1 MRFFVFHL
9 MPWPYLPDNFRETHD
24 TAWVVC
30 ENSLYDAERGHDVYN
45 SYLDELELAD
55 QLGLDGICVNE
66 HHQNAYGL
74 MPSPNI
80 MAACLARRTTRVKL
94 VILGNVITLYDHPL
108 RVAEEIAMLD
118 VITGGRVVSGQV
130 VGTGNEFFSYNVNP
144 TYARERFR
152 EAHEL
157 ILKAW
162 TEPGPFAW
170 EGEHYQFRYVNVW
183 PKPFQQPHPPIW
195 IPGSG
200 SSETIAWVAQK
211 RYTYMVLP
219 TLAPYAVRA
228 QAAELFRAACERV
241 GYTARHDQIGWG
253 MGVYVAETDARAVEE
268 YEPHFWYYARNL
280 IPNRETFNSP
290 PGHASIRSMLGL
302 LERRRRSRPG
312 DFRTWAEIEKAGYV
326 VVGSPA
332 TVRDR
337 LKEIA
342 RTTGLG
348 TLVPNFSV
356 GNVPHHLT
364 RKSIELFAREVMPAL
379 RDVNVDPDDTPAAE
393 ALRAN

>member
-1 MRFFVFHL
+1 MRVFAFHL
-9 MPWPYLPDNFRETHD
+9 MPWPYLPDDFAATHD

-30 ENSLYDAERGHDVYN
+30 ENDLYDPEKGHELYN
-45 SYLDELELAD
+45 RYLDELELAD
-55 QLGLDGICVNE
+55 ALGFDGVCLNE

-74 MPSPNI
+74 MPSPSI
-80 MAACLARRTTRVKL
+80 MAACLARRTSNAKL

-118 VITGGRVVSGQV
+118 VISGGRVISGQV

-144 TYARERFR
+144 TYARDRFR
-152 EAHEL
+152 EAHRL
-157 ILKAW
+157 ILEAW
-162 TEPGPFAW
+162 TKPGPFAW
-170 EGEHYQFRYVNVW
+170 EGQHYQLRYVNVW
-183 PKPFQQPHPPIW
+183 PKPVQKPHPPIW

-200 SSETIAWVAQK
+200 SQETIDWVAEQ

-219 TLAPYAVRA
+219 TLAPYEVRA
-228 QAAELFRAACERV
+228 RTAEQFRAACERS
-241 GYTARHDQIGWG
+241 GYRARHDQIGWG
-253 MGVYVAETDARAVEE
+253 IGVYVAETDARAVEE

-280 IPNRETFNSP
+280 LRNRDTFNSP
-290 PGHASIRSMLGL
+290 PGHSSIASLLGT
-302 LERRRRSRPG
+302 LERRRRSRPAS
-312 DFRTWAEIEKAGYV
+312 FSTWAEIEKAGFV

-342 RTTGLG
+342 LATGLG

-356 GNVPHHLT
+356 GNVPHELT
-364 RKSIELFAREVMPAL
+364 RKSMQLFASEVMPAL
-379 RDVNVDPDDTPAAE
+379 RPLNVDAEPATA
-393 ALRAN
+393 AA

>member
-1 MRFFVFHL
+1 MRFYTFHL
-9 MPWPYLPDNFRETHD
+9 MPWPYLPDDFAATHD

-30 ENSLYDAERGHDVYN
+30 ENSLFDPQRGHEVYN
-45 SYLDELELAD
+45 RYLDELELAD
-55 QLGLDGICVNE
+55 KLGFDGMCVNE

-80 MAACLARRTTRVKL
+80 MAAALARRTSHAKL
-94 VILGNVITLYDHPL
+94 VILGNVLTLYDHPL

-118 VITGGRVVSGQV
+118 VISGGRVVSGQV

-144 TYARERFR
+144 TYARERFH

-162 TEPGPFAW
+162 TTPGPFAW
-170 EGEHYQFRYVNVW
+170 EGKHFRFRYVNVW
-183 PKPFQQPHPPIW
+183 PRPFQQPHPPIW

-200 SSETIAWVAQK
+200 SPETIEWVAQQ

-228 QAAELFRAACERV
+228 QTAELFRAACDRH
-241 GYTARHDQIGWG
+241 GYTAKHSQIGWG
-253 MGVYVAETDARAVEE
+253 IGIYVAASDAQAVEE

-280 IPNRETFNSP
+280 LKNRDTFNSP
-290 PGHASIRSMLGL
+290 PGHSSIKAVQGL
-302 LERRRRSRPG
+302 LERRRTSRPG
-312 DFRTWAEIEKAGYV
+312 SFSTWEEIHKAGYV

-337 LKEIA
+337 LREIA
-342 RTTGLG
+342 SATGLG

-356 GNVPHHLT
+356 GNVPTEQT
-364 RKSIELFAREVMPAL
+364 RTSMELFAREVMPAL
-379 RDVNVDPDDTPAAE
+379 RDLNVDD
-393 ALRAN
+393 